1 MIYNARVPLAKL
13 KHMRALLVAAL
24 VFVAALAGCSGKK
37 GDAEDF
43 LTHTC
48 TDGKV
53 ISEEDY
59 EGVLADNATDSDV
72 INFLKTKCK
81 ASGTGTKTNSTSLA
95 PNKLPILV
103 LNVTDFAGN
112 ATKVTMLNGNLTFS
126 AAGSSDPDGH
136 VTAIAISVTDS
147 NTTRTKA
154 LYDGAKKQFTPAMFS
169 FDRPGIV
176 NVTVAMVDDRAGFNN
191 SVFQVYVNH
200 PQVLVGGVLAVP
212 GHQAPAGA
220 HACQGASS
228 TPLGG
233 SGPIVHAQY
242 YTEKSFTVVAGAS
255 FVEADPDASTRITI
269 CDPAGT
275 AISPEK
281 SADPVQTNPDVVLTP
296 PPSTDNY
303 YIGFYGTTANANVG
317 ALVVVH
323 YEPREAA
330 PAA

>member
-1 MIYNARVPLAKL
+1 MIYNARVPLAKP

-48 TDGKV
+48 NDGKV

-103 LNVTDFAGN
+103 LNVTDFGGN

-126 AAGSSDPDGH
+126 AAGSSDPDGQ

-154 LYDGAKKQFTPAMFS
+154 LYDGAKKQFTPATFS

-200 PQVLVGGVLAVP
+200 LQVLDGGELAVP
-212 GHQAPAGA
+212 GHRAPSQAAHPCLGA
-220 HACQGASS
+220 KESLDAQ
-228 TPLGG
+228 
-233 SGPIVHAQY
+233 GPIVHSSY
-242 YTEKSFTVVAGAS
+242 FSEKTFAVTDGAT
-255 FVEADPDASTRITI
+255 FVEAIPDASTRITI
-269 CDPAGT
+269 CDPAGA
-275 AISPEK
+275 AISPTK
-281 SADPVQTNPDVVLTP
+281 STDPIATNPDVVLTAP
-296 PPSTDNY
+296 TSTDNY
-303 YIGFYGTTANANVG
+303 YIGFYGESANSAVG
-317 ALVVVH
+317 ATVIVH

-330 PAA
+330 PEA